1 MPSLPYSLPLG
12 IPLSLPHWKSILRG
26 FLDFYIVGKKF
37 TQKPFRGPIS
47 NSRDAKNCPA
57 FLSSPQ
63 LLNNAENAVARQM
76 AEAALFVKIL
86 FVTEE

>member
-1 MPSLPYSLPLG
+1 MSS
-12 IPLSLPHWKSILRG
+12 IWKSILRG

-37 TQKPFRGPIS
+37 KQKPFQGPIS
-47 NSRDAKNCPA
+47 NGRDAKNCPA
-57 FLSSPQ
+57 LLSSPQ
-63 LLNNAENAVARQM
+63 LLNNAENAVVRQM